1 VINAFIQIVL
11 DESYPAQSNS
21 HSNLPAF
28 LKYLSS
34 LWLPELNSAYHY
46 GVTSCHLP
54 MLLNAAVVPS
64 RHLVQMWPIMANG
77 QLECTEEEWEIEKTE
92 VRNLVR

>member
-1 VINAFIQIVL
+1 M
-11 DESYPAQSNS
+11 
-21 HSNLPAF
+21 PAF

-34 LWLPELNSAYHY
+34 LWLPELNSAYHC
-46 GVTSCHLP
+46 GVPSCHLP
-54 MLLNAAVVPS
+54 FLLNAAVVAS

-77 QLECTEEEWEIEKTE
+77 QLQCDEEECEVEKIE